1 MYKLVPDQKYILPFP
16 ITRKVYGPYFP
27 DKMDKRKKKKI
38 PPKKDRTI
46 IGKILSKRWK
56 QSPPSQKKEREKI
69 KKSKNPPQNARKIPK
84 NR

>member
-46 IGKILSKRWK
+46 IGKIPSKRWK
-56 QSPPSQKKEREKI
+56 QSPPPKKKI
-69 KKSKNPPQNARKIPK
+69 GKKSKNPPQNARKIPK